1 MEGRSKGGSGC
12 EHHVGVVRSRVE
24 IRVSVVKTGIIGI
37 VGIKTGVLVTVR
49 IIWM

>member
-12 EHHVGVVRSRVE
+12 ERHVRVVRRRIKV
-24 IRVSVVKTGIIGI
+24 RVSVVKTGIIGI
-37 VGIKTGVLVTVR
+37 VRIKTEVLVVVG